1 MKKVTFLG
9 VTAVLALIVVAC
21 APATPTLAPTSIV
34 PVTGD
39 TATPAVVMT
48 ETSAETATMAPTE
61 APTQASTEAPT
72 EAATAAS
79 TTTTGT
85 GVSLMTSTNAS
96 VSEPF
101 LVDQSGRAIYVYTE
115 DTQNSSNSACTGGCA
130 TTWPPVTVTGTPTA
144 GTGVNASLLGT
155 ITRDDGTMQATY
167 NGWPLY
173 YNSADTA
180 SGAISGQGMEGK
192 WFLVSATG
200 NAIKP

>member
-1 MKKVTFLG
+1 MRRVPFLG
-9 VTAVLALIVVAC
+9 VVLVLALVMAAC
-21 APATPTLAPTSIV
+21 APAAATPTQAPTVSV

-39 TATPAVVMT
+39 TATPEVLMT
-48 ETSAETATMAPTE
+48 DTPAETATSE
-61 APTQASTEAPT
+61 ATEAPT

-85 GVSLMTSTNAS
+85 EMSIMTSTNTS

-101 LVDQSGRAIYVYTE
+101 LVDQSGRAIYVYAQ
-115 DTQNSSNSACTGGCA
+115 DTQNSGTSACTADCA
-130 TTWPPVTVTGTPTA
+130 TTWPPVTVTGIPTA
-144 GTGVNASLLGT
+144 GTGADATMLGT

-180 SGAISGQGMEGK
+180 PGAITGQGMEGA
-192 WFLVSATG
+192 WYLVSATG
-200 NAIKP
+200 NAIK